1 VAEQKQVFLVQEGAH
16 WAQVQALA
24 ANAVIQVFAQVGRF
38 NWIEPYNVV
47 DQYEERGSGF
57 FINDQGYFVTNA
69 HVVDE
74 AKYIWVQIPAL
85 GRKPL
90 EAEIVGVCPDRDLA
104 LLRLRESELQHV
116 RTQLGAIPYLSFGD
130 SDTVSRTDG
139 VLALGYPLGQYRL
152 KSSTGVVSGFETLM
166 GQSLIQTTASIN
178 PGSSGGPLLDVR
190 GQIVGIVVSSA
201 GLADNIGYA
210 IPVNELALIIDDLY
224 TRTLVRKP
232 LFGVRFAYASDE
244 QARYFGNPIPSGLYI
259 SRVFK
264 NLLFHQAGICSG
276 DMLYEFNG
284 MRIDAYGDASVP
296 WRPDKTP
303 LFDLI
308 SRVKVGS
315 AIPLVIYRGGERL
328 EISVAFDVD
337 VLNPIRTFYPDLE
350 TVEYEV
356 IGGLVIMSLANNH
369 LPLLARKQPEIL
381 KYAQFENK
389 SQPRLVVTH
398 VLPGS
403 YAHQLR
409 TLSAGDII
417 THVNRKKV
425 ATLAAYR
432 RALKESIQTS
442 FFTIETEKEVF
453 TVFDVDKLLS
463 DEDRLSRTFSYPLS
477 KTVQQFARALKRR
490 G

>member
-1 VAEQKQVFLVQEGAH
+1 MK
-16 WAQVQALA
+16 
-24 ANAVIQVFAQVGRF
+24 
-38 NWIEPYNVV
+38 
-47 DQYEERGSGF
+47 
-57 FINDQGYFVTNA
+57 
-69 HVVDE
+69 
-74 AKYIWVQIPAL
+74 
-85 GRKPL
+85 
-90 EAEIVGVCPDRDLA
+90 EI
-104 LLRLRESELQHV
+104 
-116 RTQLGAIPYLSFGD
+116 TYLSFGD
-130 SDTVSRTDG
+130 SDQISSTDG

-166 GQSLIQTTASIN
+166 GQSLVQTTASIN
-178 PGSSGGPLLDVR
+178 PGSSGGPLLDAR
-190 GQIVGIVVSSA
+190 GQVVGIVVSSA

-210 IPVNELALIIDDLY
+210 IPVNELQLIIDDLY
-224 TRTLVRKP
+224 TRLLVRKP
-232 LFGVRFAYASDE
+232 LLGVRFAYASDE

-259 SRVFK
+259 SRVFN
-264 NLLFHQAGICSG
+264 NLLFHQAGIRSG
-276 DMLYEFNG
+276 DMLYEFLG

-303 LFDLI
+303 IFDLI

-315 AIPLVIYRGGERL
+315 TIPMVIYRGGERL

-337 VLNPIRTFYPDLE
+337 VLNPIRAFFPDLE

-356 IGGLVIMSLANNH
+356 IGGLVIMSLTDNH

-389 SQPRLVVTH
+389 SKPRLVITH

-432 RALKESIQTS
+432 RVLKESIQTR
-442 FFTIETEKEVF
+442 FLTIETEKELF
-453 TVFDVDKLLS
+453 TVFDSDKLLA
-463 DEDRLSRTFSYPLS
+463 DEERLSRTFSYPVS
-477 KTVQQFARALKRR
+477 KTVQQLARAMKKL